1 MRQIIVGV
9 VVLLVSLMA
18 MNGASAQTR
27 ALEVREWGVVVSV
40 AWEDRSVLVTHG
52 DGYLLLSV
60 EDSADIREVGGAAL
74 ALSDIRVGQ
83 RIEFQAEEWKGM
95 WFARSLAVARNVSAG
110 SLKTK

>member
-18 MNGASAQTR
+18 MNGSSAQTR
-27 ALEVREWGVVVSV
+27 AIEMREWGVVVSV
-40 AWEDRSVLVTHG
+40 AWEERSVLVTHEN
-52 DGYLLLSV
+52 GYLLLSV
-60 EDSADIREVGGAAL
+60 EDSTDVREVGGAPL

-83 RIEFQAEEWKGM
+83 RVEYQAEEWKGM